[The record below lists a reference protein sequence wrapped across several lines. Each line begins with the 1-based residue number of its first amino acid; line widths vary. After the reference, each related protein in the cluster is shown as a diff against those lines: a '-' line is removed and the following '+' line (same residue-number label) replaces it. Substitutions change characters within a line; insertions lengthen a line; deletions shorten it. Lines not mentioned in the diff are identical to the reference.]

1 MLRSASASHVVSARW
16 SEQPEQPTAI
26 LQTLIY
32 PLVGSQ
38 NKWFIS
44 DDWTLGF
51 RFGSKADLARMSAL
65 GAKLPLGK
73 LDISYAVWLMPDNHE
88 TVPCPRRHVGV

>member
-26 LQTLIY
+26 LRTLIY

-51 RFGSKADLARMSAL
+51 RFGSNAS
-65 GAKLPLGK
+65 
-73 LDISYAVWLMPDNHE
+73 I
-88 TVPCPRRHVGV
+88 